1 MGGGLHQPHGG
12 RDKLKTELKAITK
25 NTLIGRREIT
35 FEIKEPSTPSRAAV
49 RRDIAVLTKA
59 DLDQVWVKSISTK
72 TGTQRTVGVV
82 HVYDDP
88 KKALQVEPTYII
100 ERNKMPEQPVEQ
112 VQTEKPEEQ

>member
-12 RDKLKTELKAITK
+12 RDKLKTELKAIRK
-25 NTLIGRREIT
+25 NPLIGRREIT

-49 RRDIAVLTKA
+49 RRDIAVLTKT
-59 DLDQVWVKSISTK
+59 DLDKVWVRSITTK
-72 TGTQRTVGVV
+72 TGTQRTVGTV

-100 ERNKMPEQPVEQ
+100 ERNKIPEQSTEQ
-112 VQTEKPEEQ
+112 VQTEVLEEQ